1 MLYRA
6 LNAYDVKN
14 WKEEQTIKANIVR
27 SYKEYKN
34 KKTAKAKNILNIF
47 SEVYYQK
54 MSLALDRIIAHVG
67 GKNMKYSCW
76 ISTSK
81 SFNFVAEEYAI
92 PQTGKYNIDMSR
104 KPIAIIDKE
113 KTFGTVATR

>member
-14 WKEEQTIKANIVR
+14 WNEEQTIKANIVR
-27 SYKEYKN
+27 SYNEYKN
-34 KKTAKAKNILNIF
+34 KKTAKARNILNIF

-67 GKNMKYSCW
+67 GKKHE
-76 ISTSK
+76 I
-81 SFNFVAEEYAI
+81 
-92 PQTGKYNIDMSR
+92 
-104 KPIAIIDKE
+104 
-113 KTFGTVATR
+113 